1 MFTTYIIKHN
11 ELLIK
16 VILILRQLKQNIMR
30 LKLTALSACVLV
42 SSYAMAQEMNG
53 FRSDNYNGVNG
64 AFFNPANLGNSPYKL
79 DIGLFGLNIFAGN
92 KNLNLGFGTSSEITG
107 DDVLNSL
114 LGKGNP
120 NSILVNVA
128 FHLPS
133 ISYRINEK
141 TTVALL
147 TRSRILFNVHDV
159 DGTLISSITNP
170 PSELS
175 LPYNLNSTENMR
187 IATNMFSEYGLSG
200 GHVVYDKGNH
210 FVKVGATLKYLSGI
224 ANAYIQ
230 MDKINATFDSS
241 GNTVVATKASGSV
254 SMGAAGI
261 DVDDPQFTFSGGSTG
276 FGADLGAVYEYRTDE
291 LKDEAMPYL
300 FKGNIALLDIGSIKY
315 DVIPGQSAGYAVNIP
330 VGQYFDMS
338 KFDGDPQQTFDNNP
352 QYFTK
357 TTTASSYRVAL
368 PRTLQIGG
376 DYRALKGVYV
386 AANLQLAMSNNET
399 KAYNPRAVNA
409 VTITPRYESK
419 LLAAYLPIHYSNL
432 SKMNIGFGFRAGP
445 LYAGSSSLVS
455 MMISKSKQMDFYFG
469 FRVGFKTKQK
479 KDSNEG

>member
-1 MFTTYIIKHN
+1 MS
-11 ELLIK
+11 
-16 VILILRQLKQNIMR
+16 LKF
-30 LKLTALSACVLV
+30 TALSA
-42 SSYAMAQEMNG
+42 AMLIGTFASAQEMNG

-79 DIGLFGLNIFAGN
+79 DIGLFGMNIFAGN
-92 KNLNLGFGTSSEITG
+92 KNMDFSFGTMSDLGG
-107 DDVLNSL
+107 DDVLNNL
-114 LGKGNP
+114 MGKGNA

-141 TTVALL
+141 TTLALL

-159 DGTLISSITNP
+159 DGTLLSSITDP

-175 LPYNLNSTENMR
+175 LPYNLSSTENMR
-187 IATNMFSEYGLSG
+187 IATNIFSEYGLSG
-200 GHVVYDKGNH
+200 GHVVYDKGHH
-210 FVKVGATLKYLSGI
+210 FVKVGATLKYLSGV

-261 DVDDPQFTFSGGSTG
+261 DVDDPQFSLGGSSTG
-276 FGADLGAVYEYRTDE
+276 FGADLGAVYEFRTDE
-291 LKDEAMPYL
+291 LKNEAIPYL
-300 FKGNIALLDIGSIKY
+300 FKANVALLDIGSIKY
-315 DVIPGQSAGYAVNIP
+315 DVIPGQSAGYSVNIP
-330 VGQYFDMS
+330 AGQYFDMS
-338 KFDGDPQQTFDNNP
+338 KFDGDPQETFDNNP

-357 TTTASSYRVAL
+357 KSAASSYRVAL

-376 DYRALKGVYV
+376 DYRALKGVYI

-409 VTITPRYESK
+409 VTITPRYEGK

-479 KDSNEG
+479 KDSDEG